1 MDKYGLVIER
11 NVAMLGVLEKSYKP
25 VVTCKIGLSDEQAKE
40 KLQTNGY
47 NQLAKSKKRN
57 SALMFA
63 DQFKDILV
71 IILLVSTVV
80 SVALGEIYD
89 AITIILIV
97 LINAIL
103 GFIQEFRTERTLE
116 ALKNMTAPTAKVY
129 RNDILTE
136 IPASELVVDDVFEI
150 EAGDRVPCDG
160 IILNSKGL
168 FSDESILTG
177 EAVPVEKKY
186 DSRFEKLDCLNLVN
200 VAYMGTIITKGN
212 ARCKAVA
219 TGMQTQMGKVSGML
233 EEIADEETPLQ
244 KKLAELGKVV
254 AIICLVI
261 CVIVFAA
268 GVIRGEP
275 IFDMLMTGITIAIAA
290 IPEGLPAAVTI
301 ALALA
306 VGRMLK
312 KNALVHKLHSVETL
326 GCASVICTDK
336 TGTITENKMT
346 VTKVAIMEKEF
357 DLTGSGY
364 KIAGE
369 IQDNGIK
376 VDLNKYPALNEM
388 LICSI
393 LCNNAKISKFRTN
406 GIRNAQ
412 TSIAR
417 GEWVTVGDPTE
428 IAMLVASAKAGVLN
442 TNLEY
447 NYKRIDEIPFDSETR
462 CMKVIVDNTQGEKI
476 CYGKGALDVIL
487 NQCELIQTQNGVIT
501 LTSNMRSQIIRQN
514 DELANKALRVLA
526 FARKIVDENDNYK
539 NVQSMTFLGLMGM
552 LDPPRVEAKKAIKT
566 CEKSNIKTVMI
577 TGDHKVT
584 ACAIAT
590 QAGIMKENSIA
601 LTGDELSKMSDEKL
615 DKIIE
620 NVAVFARVNPAD
632 KLRIVRAF
640 KRKGHIV
647 SMTGD
652 GVNDAP
658 AIKEADIGVS
668 MGITGTDVTK
678 QAADVILLDDNFAT
692 LVSAVEQGR
701 TIYSNIRKFVRYLLS
716 CNIGEVITMFLG
728 IIMGMPM
735 VLIPT
740 QILLVNLVTDSLPA
754 VALGLEPP
762 EKSEMRKAPR
772 KSTDGFFSDGLMSR
786 IVFRGILIGLCTL
799 ASFVVMARMG
809 GDINVCRT
817 AALFTLVVSQ
827 LVHVFECKS
836 EERGLFG
843 INYFNNPFL
852 VVSVLIS
859 AAVMLAT
866 MYIPSL
872 QIVFETVPLNAQQL
886 AIATGFSFAVPVL
899 ASLFSGNKKVKLQEI
914 KD

>member
-1 MDKYGLVIER
+1 
-11 NVAMLGVLEKSYKP
+11 MLGVLEKNYKP
-25 VVTCKIGLSDEQAKE
+25 PQICKIGLSDEQAKE
-40 KLQTNGY
+40 RLQNYGP

-57 SALMFA
+57 SALIFA
-63 DQFKDILV
+63 GQFKDILV

-80 SVALGEIYD
+80 SVVLGEIYD

-97 LINAIL
+97 LINAVL

-160 IILNSKGL
+160 RILNSKGL

-177 EAVPVEKKY
+177 EAVPVEKYADDKC
-186 DSRFEKLDCLNLVN
+186 ELIDCLNLVN
-200 VAYMGTIITKGN
+200 IVYMGTIVTKGN
-212 ARCKAVA
+212 ARCQVVS
-219 TGMQTQMGKVSGML
+219 TGMKTQMGKVSGML
-233 EEIADEETPLQ
+233 EEIVEEDTPLQ
-244 KKLAELGKVV
+244 KKLAELGKIV
-254 AIICLVI
+254 AIICIAI
-261 CVIVFAA
+261 CGIVFAA

-275 IFDMLMTGITIAIAA
+275 VFDMLMTGITIAIAA
-290 IPEGLPAAVTI
+290 IPEGLPATVTI
-301 ALALA
+301 ALALS

-326 GCASVICTDK
+326 GCASVICSDK

-346 VTKVAIMEKEF
+346 VTKVATLENEF
-357 DLTGSGY
+357 DVTGSGY
-364 KIAGE
+364 RIAGE
-369 IQDNGIK
+369 IQDNGLKI
-376 VDLNKYPALNEM
+376 DLNKYPAVNEM
-388 LICSI
+388 LLCSI
-393 LCNNAKISKFRTN
+393 LCNNAHLSKFKTN
-406 GIRNAQ
+406 GIRNCHTA
-412 TSIAR
+412 IAR

-428 IAMLVASAKAGVLN
+428 IAMLVASAKAKVMLSN
-442 TNLEY
+442 NEY
-447 NYKRIDEIPFDSETR
+447 SFKRVDEIPFDSETR
-462 CMKVIVDNTQGEKI
+462 CMKVVIENSQDERI
-476 CYGKGALDVIL
+476 CYAKGALDVIL
-487 NQCELIQTQNGVIT
+487 NQCEYVQTQNGIIA
-501 LTSNMRSQIIRQN
+501 LTPQLRNKILRKN
-514 DELANKALRVLA
+514 DELAKKALRVLA
-526 FARKIVDENDNYK
+526 FASKTVYPIENQK
-539 NVQSMTFLGLMGM
+539 NIQSLTFLGLMGM
-552 LDPPRVEAKKAIKT
+552 LDPPRLEAKKAIKT

-601 LTGDELSKMSDEKL
+601 LTGKELSHLSDEKL
-615 DKIIE
+615 ENIID

-640 KRKGHIV
+640 KKKGHIV
-647 SMTGD
+647 AMTGD

-668 MGITGTDVTK
+668 MGVTGTDVTK

-716 CNIGEVITMFLG
+716 CNIGEVMTMFLG

-735 VLIPT
+735 ILLPT
-740 QILLVNLVTDSLPA
+740 QILLVNLVTDGLPA

-762 EKSEMRKAPR
+762 EESVMKKSPR
-772 KSTDGFFSDGLMSR
+772 KSTDGFFSDGLMTR
-786 IVFRGILIGLCTL
+786 IVFRGILIGLGTL
-799 ASFVVMARMG
+799 ASFVAMARMG
-809 GDINVCRT
+809 ANINVCRT

-836 EERGLFG
+836 EEKSLFG
-843 INYFNNPFL
+843 IKYFSNIFL
-852 VVSVLIS
+852 IISVAIS
-859 AAVMLAT
+859 AGVMLAT

-872 QIVFETVPLNAQQL
+872 QIVFSTVPLSSKQL
-886 AIATGFSFAVPVL
+886 LVALICACAVPFL
-899 ASLFSGNKKVKLQEI
+899 SSIFFKSKKIKLQDI
-914 KD
+914 K